1 MELSG
6 TPASRSRRALAC
18 MARECPSGPMADVK
32 MGCKCW
38 GSMNFWQA
46 LCLHRYR
53 GVNWSLECRPETA
66 PLLQKGHVN
75 ASPIWQ
81 ETIFSENFHHLV
93 LVRTDEIPQVPLP
106 FQAIQTEIDGV
117 LDVRRLSPLLCQSLV
132 AHRRFVKLFFRRKRV
147 LPFFAAGKK
156 EDGLFLMS
164 CFPMSTQRTKAGLL
178 ARRFSRRTDTNP

>member
-1 MELSG
+1 MYGKGMSFRPHGGREDGVQVLGKYELLAG
-6 TPASRSRRALAC
+6 FAPASIPWRQLV
-18 MARECPSGPMADVK
+18 SGVQTGD
-32 MGCKCW
+32 G
-38 GSMNFWQA
+38 
-46 LCLHRYR
+46 
-53 GVNWSLECRPETA
+53 
-66 PLLQKGHVN
+66 PLVAERTRH
-75 ASPIWQ
+75 ASPIRQ
-81 ETIFSENFHHLV
+81 ETIFSEDFHHLV
-93 LVRTDEIPQVPLP
+93 LVRTDEILQVPLP

-132 AHRRFVKLFFRRKRV
+132 AHRRFCQVVLQEKAV